1 MSASDHLTRN
11 QVTAYSAGSLAA
23 SETRSVGGH
32 LIRCVECRG
41 LLQLPDAEKFWTAVM
56 GDVRSQELQGNDRS
70 VDSVPPYFPAI
81 GRFFAKPSSLAWGG
95 AALIMILGLS
105 LALLFSASSE
115 PGAEREVAKA
125 FETEGPIS
133 IPRREQTE
141 EPPVMRP
148 DHAYST
154 IPKDQPPSRA
164 STEPRSP
171 GPRQG
176 QAPKSL
182 NDQRG
187 ATASSKSRDV
197 SLTRGAVSK
206 CGTERTFEMELG
218 YDESQLVLKWRPV
231 PNAAKYHLFVSDD
244 DEILIDEFE
253 TESATSYLLKRQLDP
268 KKSYKWKVMITLE
281 SGQVI
286 AADSQKFTSEDIR
299 SVQRKRSSRRQR
311 SVTRC
316 SGSR

>member
-1 MSASDHLTRN
+1 MNASDHLTRN

-32 LIRCVECRG
+32 LIRCVECRR

-56 GDVRSQELQGNDRS
+56 FDFRSQELQDNDKS
-70 VDSVPPYFPAI
+70 VDSVLTHFPSI
-81 GRFFAKPSSLAWGG
+81 GRFFTRPSNLASGG
-95 AALIMILGLS
+95 AALVVILGLS
-105 LALLFSASSE
+105 LALLFSASNE

-125 FETEGPIS
+125 FEAEGPIS
-133 IPRREQTE
+133 IPRREQIE
-141 EPPVMRP
+141 ESPVVHSN
-148 DHAYST
+148 HADGT
-154 IPKDQPPSRA
+154 IPQDQPPSRV
-164 STEPRSP
+164 SIEPRSP
-171 GPRQG
+171 RRRQG
-176 QAPKSL
+176 PAPKSL
-182 NDQRG
+182 NDERL
-187 ATASSKSRDV
+187 ATATAKNRDV
-197 SLTRGAVSK
+197 SPTRGAVSK

-218 YDESQLVLKWRPV
+218 YDETHLVLKWRPV

-244 DEILIDEFE
+244 NEILIDEFE

-299 SVQRKRSSRRQR
+299 SVQRKRSSRRER

-316 SGSR
+316 FGIQ